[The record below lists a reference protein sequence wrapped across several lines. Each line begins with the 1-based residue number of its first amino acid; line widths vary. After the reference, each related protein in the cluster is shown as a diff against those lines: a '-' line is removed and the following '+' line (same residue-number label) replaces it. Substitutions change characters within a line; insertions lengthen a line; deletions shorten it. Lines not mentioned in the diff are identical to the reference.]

1 MATSRIENRLNL
13 QNCEVIAQGN
23 RQFVYQ
29 HPDSP
34 DTLLKIPQP
43 HTQDE
48 NANLVTDTWF
58 DRLFRRSTVF
68 KGFLRE
74 FHESFDLMVRYQ
86 NRDEPIPVCEVRGV
100 IQTNLGLALMYER
113 ISEPD
118 GQLSPSLKELA
129 QSGRLTQEHL
139 DSLNK
144 HFDMLVEEQVLI
156 SNKNAGNIVYQSFS
170 DGSGRWVWIDSFGSK
185 QMIPIRRWSR
195 RMNKRKLDQIRQRF
209 MGLAEAAVQQSKA
222 EH

>member
-1 MATSRIENRLNL
+1 MKNARIDSLLRLKD
-13 QNCEVIAQGN
+13 CEVIAQGN
-23 RQFVYQ
+23 RQYVYQ
-29 HPDSP
+29 HPHAP

-43 HTQDE
+43 HTTDGK
-48 NANLVTDTWF
+48 ANLLTDKWY

-74 FHESFDLMVRYQ
+74 FNESFDLMVRYQ
-86 NRDEPIPVCEVRGV
+86 SKDKAIPVCEVRGV
-100 IQTNLGLALMYER
+100 VQTDMGLALMYER

-139 DSLNK
+139 ASLHK
-144 HFDMLVEEQVLI
+144 HFDELIEEQVLI
-156 SNKNAGNIVYQSFS
+156 SNKNAGNIVYQTYS

-185 QMIPIRRWSR
+185 QIIPARRWFRFLNR
-195 RMNKRKLDQIRQRF
+195 RKINQIRERF
-209 MGLAEAAVQQSKA
+209 AGVAENALNRKTKT
-222 EH
+222 